1 MKTVVLEYKSEV
13 TYRLV
18 VNEED
23 VETALANFANDKYD
37 LNEAIEADS
46 ETDFDNVNVVTVY

>member
-23 VETALANFANDKYD
+23 VETALANFANDEYD
-37 LNEAIEADS
+37 LNGAIEADS
-46 ETDFDNVNVVTVY
+46 ETDFDNVKVVTVY

>member
-23 VETALANFANDKYD
+23 VETALEKFSNDEYD
-37 LNEAIEADS
+37 LNGAIEADS
-46 ETDFDNVNVVTVY
+46 ETNFDNVKVVTVY

>member
-23 VETALANFANDKYD
+23 VEIAKEKFANDEYD

-46 ETDFDNVNVVTVY
+46 DTDFDNVKVITVY